1 MNTQLIDFYRGTG
14 ADAAGRSIDQV
25 WAFDHQQLEKVH
37 DYIQWLFPLSTAS
50 KYNPNAPL
58 LDAETAKVFCE
69 DAALKARLLK
79 SLTLMLDFYG
89 LKLSAGTGG
98 EPQIVKAANYSARK
112 TNWQDA
118 PPGFLNHNL
127 LRLTRMLES
136 LNVLGCS
143 EYSTALFICLQSV
156 QGEEP
161 LKIPAQTLK
170 FWQKAS
176 GAK

>member
-14 ADAAGRSIDQV
+14 SDAAGRSIDQV
-25 WAFDHQQLEKVH
+25 WAFDHHQLEKVH

-69 DAALKARLLK
+69 DAELKAGLLK
-79 SLTLMLDFYG
+79 SLSLMLDFYG
-89 LKLSAGTGG
+89 LKLSAGGQ
-98 EPQIVKAANYSARK
+98 PQIVKAANYGARK
-112 TNWQDA
+112 NNWQDA

-136 LNVLGCS
+136 LNVLGCP
-143 EYSTALFICLQSV
+143 EYSTALFICLQTV

-161 LKIPAQTLK
+161 FKIPSQTLK

-176 GAK
+176 STQ